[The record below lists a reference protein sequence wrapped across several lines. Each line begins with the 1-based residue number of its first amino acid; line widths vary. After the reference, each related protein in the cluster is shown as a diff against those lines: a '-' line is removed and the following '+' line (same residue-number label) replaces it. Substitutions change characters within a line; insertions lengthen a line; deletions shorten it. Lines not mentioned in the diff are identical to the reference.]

1 MAPLNENTIG
11 KALRVK
17 REGHTPIPTQET
29 YEEELSRQGIP
40 STSQAML
47 SRVERGR
54 KDFTA
59 AWPAAEHRLAVL
71 RTYGFKD
78 YEIRQLDQKF
88 KLGVSHLLL
97 PEGAQRVSIDG
108 PKARHFGPVN
118 AGLSLTEL
126 SKEEVELLS
135 VPDWIA
141 DRYDLDQVFSMDI
154 VGNSMACEDV
164 HKSIPEGSR
173 VYFLEGAQPNPG
185 ETVCA
190 RLYEE
195 GLHVIKIYKPQ
206 QGYAILESYNHEHQP
221 IIVNEDRPGDVVG
234 VYLTHIPRGP
244 RLR

>member
-1 MAPLNENTIG
+1 MELKTLEEILGTHREDRQP
-11 KALRVK
+11 K
-17 REGHTPIPTQET
+17 RTQTEIARLLKDQFGD
-29 YEEELSRQGIP
+29 EISVSQP
-40 STSQAML
+40 SISQMEKGDVAFKML
-47 SRVERGR
+47 FRY
-54 KDFTA
+54 
-59 AWPAAEHRLAVL
+59 PQHRLAAL
-71 RTYGFKD
+71 RTYQLTD
-78 YEIRQLDQKF
+78 TQIRKLNDRFNLDLQ
-88 KLGVSHLLL
+88 VVML
-97 PEGAQRVSIDG
+97 PEGAQRVTLDG
-108 PKARHFGPVN
+108 PKVRHFGPVN

-173 VYFLEGAQPNPG
+173 VYFLEGVQPNPG

-190 RLYEE
+190 RLFDEN
-195 GLHVIKIYKPQ
+195 LHVIKIYKPQ